1 MDPVLV
7 SAVCRVVVLLILAVA
22 TVLIVRIALGDTESK
37 DRARILTA
45 VAAIIRALWGKR

>member
-7 SAVCRVVVLLILAVA
+7 DAVCRVVALLIVA
-22 TVLIVRIALGDTESK
+22 GAAVLIVRLALGGAESK

-45 VAAIIRALWGKR
+45 VASIIRALWGKR